1 MLCVKKP
8 NALDVLKTEHM
19 GCINFFE
26 NGIKDKIVELK
37 SNLPERGRAYYSLC
51 GHIYITQF
59 RDQVILLDT
68 KKDKYT
74 IYSQGFADI
83 LLKVVHNKELTE
95 SDTDTLPTLINAKII
110 QCQKTPYSFYADC
123 KVDSVG
129 VSNVDWRLP
138 LNEQEVPLGPPVIIA
153 LLRLIQINSYIKFF
167 GFHKAIQLIKRARKK
182 NVDYIIPR
190 DEELKHLTSVVN
202 KACLIY
208 PSRTKCLE
216 WAITYVLLALKKGWK
231 CNLEIGVQNYP
242 FMAHAWVECNGK
254 VVMDSQDLR
263 EGLGIILNEPFRREK
278 A

>member
-1 MLCVKKP
+1 
-8 NALDVLKTEHM
+8 M
-19 GCINFFE
+19 G
-26 NGIKDKIVELK
+26 LK
-37 SNLPERGRAYYSLC
+37 SNFPKRDRLYYSIC
-51 GHIYITQF
+51 KHIYITQF

-68 KKDKYT
+68 KEDKYT
-74 IYSQGFADI
+74 ICSQIFANI

-95 SDTDTLPTLINAKII
+95 SDRDTLQTLINAKII
-110 QCQKTPYSFYADC
+110 QCQNTPYCFYTDC

-138 LNEQEVPLGPPVIIA
+138 LNEQEVYLGPLVVIA
-153 LLRLIQINSYIKFF
+153 LLRLIQVNSYIKLL
-167 GFHKAIQLIKRARKK
+167 GFHKAIQLIKRACKK
-182 NVDYIIPR
+182 NIEYIIPS
-190 DEELKHLTSVVN
+190 DAELKQLASIVN

-208 PSRTKCLE
+208 PNRTKCLE
-216 WAITYVLLALKKGWK
+216 WAMTYVLLALQKGWK

-263 EGLGIILNEPFRREK
+263 EGLGIILNEPFRRKK

>member
-1 MLCVKKP
+1 MCKH
-8 NALDVLKTEHM
+8 DRTH
-19 GCINFFE
+19 
-26 NGIKDKIVELK
+26 
-37 SNLPERGRAYYSLC
+37 YSFC
-51 GHIYITQF
+51 KHIYITQF

-68 KKDKYT
+68 KEDKYT
-74 IYSQGFADI
+74 ICSQSFADI

-95 SDTDTLPTLINAKII
+95 SDRHTLQALINAKII
-110 QCQKTPYSFYADC
+110 QCQNTPYPFYTDC

-129 VSNVDWRLP
+129 VSNIDWRLP
-138 LNEQEVPLGPPVIIA
+138 LNEQEVPLGPPVVIA
-153 LLRLIQINSYIKFF
+153 LLRLIQVNSYIKLL

-190 DEELKHLTSVVN
+190 DEELKQLTSIVN

-216 WAITYVLLALKKGWK
+216 WAMTYVLLALQKGWK
-231 CNLEIGVQNYP
+231 CNLEIGVQNYS

-254 VVMDSQDLR
+254 VVMDSQNLR

>member
-1 MLCVKKP
+1 M
-8 NALDVLKTEHM
+8 
-19 GCINFFE
+19 
-26 NGIKDKIVELK
+26 ELN
-37 SNLPERGRAYYSLC
+37 SNLPERDRAYYSLC

-68 KKDKYT
+68 KKDKYV
-74 IYSQGFADI
+74 ICSQNLSDI
-83 LLKVVHNKELTE
+83 LLKVVHSKELIE
-95 SDTDTLPTLINAKII
+95 SDRDTLQTLINAKIL
-110 QCQKTPYSFYADC
+110 QCQNTPYPFYADC
-123 KVDSVG
+123 KVGSVG
-129 VSNVDWRLP
+129 VSSIDWRLP
-138 LNEQEVPLGPPVIIA
+138 LNEQKVSLGPPVIIA
-153 LLRLIQINSYIKFF
+153 LLRLIQINFYIKFF
-167 GFHKAIQLIKRARKK
+167 GFHKAVQLIKRARKK
-182 NVDYIIPR
+182 NANYIIPR
-190 DEELKHLTSVVN
+190 DEELKQLTSMVN

-216 WAITYVLLALKKGWK
+216 WAMTYVLLALQKGWK